1 MNNTRITKE
10 GHFIFS
16 WALFYIMF
24 SLCLSLFY
32 YYKIEKDPVSFYS
45 NSNKEWSD
53 VRKDISK
60 SDFLETRE
68 SWKNITSEIKN
79 LQDPFLKDDKNKYA
93 KSFSDMLSKNLKETI
108 DLIKS
113 KKIKR
118 EKEVD
123 SITINDFVHLKT
135 KEKPA
140 SLEQYIEKIKLVKEK
155 QKNMKYIKGSFWVFS
170 GSFIFMA
177 MCGMIILTS
186 FSKGHAFYYHNKLSL
201 ILLLSVAPA
210 FCLCLTVF

>member
-32 YYKIEKDPVSFYS
+32 YNKIEKDPVSFYS

-53 VRKDISK
+53 IRKDISK
-60 SDFLETRE
+60 SDFLETTE
-68 SWKNITSEIKN
+68 SWKNITSEVKN
-79 LQDPFLKDDKNKYA
+79 LQDPFLKDNKNKYA

-123 SITINDFVHLKT
+123 SITINDFFHLKT

-155 QKNMKYIKGSFWVFS
+155 QKNMKYIKGSFLIFS

-177 MCGMIILTS
+177 MCGMAILAFCS
-186 FSKGHAFYYHNKLSL
+186 IGNEFYYYNKLS
-201 ILLLSVAPA
+201 IILLSVAPA